1 MKTEIKNK
9 IVKELEGYLSHH
21 QMSQNSFAKKSG
33 INVSYLSA
41 MRSGN
46 YEINAGGD
54 KKVPIADKYFEA
66 IADFLGMKTEKVY
79 WQTVPTSQMQRILAT
94 LQDAREYGYTNVLI
108 GETGCGKT
116 YVSNIFAKA
125 HPIDVILVTV
135 SQSDNIGDLLD
146 KILDKLKIG
155 SGKTKSKKL
164 RDIVAALRT
173 HKFEGGK
180 PMIIFDEAEYMKQPA
195 LCAMKEL
202 YDNLNSICS
211 IVMIGTDQLT
221 RNLDRLRRRN
231 KDGIPQLYRRIKF
244 GIRVLPSIDRSFKQ
258 FLNALNGAFDK
269 DLVRFLTENCENYGE
284 LHDVLVPA
292 MREADRTGTPLTEK
306 FVRTILNFM

>member
-9 IVKELEGYLSHH
+9 IVKEFESYLDQHK
-21 QMSQNSFAKKSG
+21 MSQNSFAKKSG

-41 MRSGN
+41 MRSGE
-46 YEINAGGD
+46 YVINAGGG
-54 KKVPIADKYFEA
+54 KKVPISDKYFETL
-66 IADFLGMKTEKVY
+66 ADFLGMKTEKVY
-79 WQTVPTSQMQRILAT
+79 WQTVPTMQMQRILAT
-94 LQDAREYGYTNVLI
+94 LQDAREFGYTNVII

-125 HPIDVILVTV
+125 NPIDVVLVTV

-164 RDIVAALRT
+164 RDIVSALRAR
-173 HKFEGGK
+173 KFDGGK

-195 LCAMKEL
+195 LCAMKEF
-202 YDNLNSICS
+202 YDNLIGICS
-211 IVMIGTDQLT
+211 IVMAGTDQLT
-221 RNLDRLRRRN
+221 RNLERLRRRN

-244 GIRVLPSIDRSFKQ
+244 GIRVLPSIDRTFKQ
-258 FLNALNGAFDK
+258 FLNDVEDK
-269 DLVRFLTENCENYGE
+269 DLIRFIRTNCDNYGE

>member
-9 IVKELEGYLSHH
+9 IVSELKSYLAQHK
-21 QMSQNSFAKKSG
+21 MSQNDFAKKSG

-41 MRSGN
+41 MRSGDFT
-46 YEINAGGD
+46 INAGHG
-54 KKVPIADKYFEA
+54 KRVSIADKYFEMLA
-66 IADFLGMKTEKVY
+66 GFLGMKTEKVY
-79 WQTVPTSQMQRILAT
+79 WQTIPTVQMQRILAT
-94 LQDAREYGYTNVLI
+94 LEDAREYGYTNVII

-125 HPIDVILVTV
+125 HPVDVILVTI

-164 RDIVAALRT
+164 KDIVAALHARR
-173 HKFEGGK
+173 FNGGK

-202 YDNLNSICS
+202 YDNLVGICS

-244 GIRVLPSIDRSFKQ
+244 GIRILPNIDRTFKQ
-258 FLNALNGAFDK
+258 FLNDVTDR
-269 DLVRFLTENCENYGE
+269 DLIRFVRENCDNYGE

-292 MREADRTGTPLTEK
+292 MREADRTGSPLTEK